1 MTQALT
7 KLAAVQNPGLNLFD
21 VPPTDYSL
29 AESRYVPINP
39 FTTGIHPIDFQIDP
53 QDDFINLAKSYFE
66 VELQLKLDND
76 GNIANDTLVTICNNF
91 IHSLFKQINVCLNG
105 MLISPQTDNYHHK
118 AFTDTVIHND
128 RDDGETILKP
138 EGWFNG
144 LTCRDASGTALTAN
158 QLNPAHDDFKALSQD
173 EQNWVKSVKPFNGG
187 AKVVFRFQ
195 TLPQSVSTQQTT
207 HARGANAKFKCTST
221 VVKFGV
227 KNMAELDISETLQ
240 PTILK

>member
-7 KLAAVQNPGLNLFD
+7 KSAAVQNPGLNLFD

-66 VELQLKLDND
+66 VELQLKLDNA

-91 IHSLFKQINVCLNG
+91 IHSLFKQINVRLNG
-105 MLISPQTDNYHHK
+105 TLISPQKNNYHHK
-118 AFTDTVIHND
+118 AFIDTVIHND
-128 RDDGETILKP
+128 RD

-158 QLNPAHDDFKALSQD
+158 QLTQLMMISKHFPRMSKIGLNPLNRLMAVLKWCFGSNLTSKC
-173 EQNWVKSVKPFNGG
+173 FN
-187 AKVVFRFQ
+187 
-195 TLPQSVSTQQTT
+195 S
-207 HARGANAKFKCTST
+207 ANYSCQGCKYKFKCT
-221 VVKFGV
+221 
-227 KNMAELDISETLQ
+227 
-240 PTILK
+240 